1 MHWSKQLLTQ
11 KAPKL
16 GTAAF
21 KQQGCA
27 DSAHF
32 CSGQRIKEH
41 LVHSWG
47 RCKRG
52 EPFWQGVGSFG
63 VHLWWSDGAW
73 VLHRGGLGA
82 PQPLMPIVSL
92 CQWCHLRSCAAPLW
106 GIKAAESSFL
116 AA

>member
-16 GTAAF
+16 GPAAF

-63 VHLWWSDGAW
+63 VHSY
-73 VLHRGGLGA
+73 GGLMGHGCCTEEVLVL
-82 PQPLMPIVSL
+82 PS
-92 CQWCHLRSCAAPLW
+92 H
-106 GIKAAESSFL
+106 
-116 AA
+116 